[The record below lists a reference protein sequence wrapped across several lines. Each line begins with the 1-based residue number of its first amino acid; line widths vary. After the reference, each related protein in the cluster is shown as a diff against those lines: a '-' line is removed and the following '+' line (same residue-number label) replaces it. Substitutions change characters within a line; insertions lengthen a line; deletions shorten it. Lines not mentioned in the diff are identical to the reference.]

1 MTCGDIVRAFKILFD
16 VLRAIKGTYKIAHSR
31 QMQKID
37 KNAHTHTCIRHN
49 YLALTININ

>member
-1 MTCGDIVRAFKILFD
+1 MTCGDIVPAFKILFD

-37 KNAHTHTCIRHN
+37 KNAHTHIYVIYTHM
-49 YLALTININ
+49 YTS

>member
-16 VLRAIKGTYKIAHSR
+16 VLRAIKGTYKIAHSK

-37 KNAHTHTCIRHN
+37 KNAHTHTCIRHS
-49 YLALTININ
+49 YLYD